1 MGVTRAVRGPDG
13 REWVVRGSRSRV
25 PKPVIRSH
33 AHPRFSAL
41 AVVPGLLAA
50 GAILLAAMLRAAV
63 AGIPSLLFRVRY
75 VEARHD
81 GPPFSRMS
89 WVVPVDRVEA
99 VVDQVALQLELGYD
113 RIQPHNAQFL
123 GFD

>member
-1 MGVTRAVRGPDG
+1 
-13 REWVVRGSRSRV
+13 
-25 PKPVIRSH
+25 VI
-33 AHPRFSAL
+33 
-41 AVVPGLLAA
+41 PGLVVAS
-50 GAILLAAMLRAAV
+50 GILLAAIVKGAV

-81 GPPFSRMS
+81 GPPFSRMT
-89 WVVPVDRVEA
+89 WIVPVDRVEA
-99 VVDQVALQLELGYD
+99 VVDQVARQLELGYD

>member
-1 MGVTRAVRGPDG
+1 M
-13 REWVVRGSRSRV
+13 
-25 PKPVIRSH
+25 
-33 AHPRFSAL
+33 
-41 AVVPGLLAA
+41 
-50 GAILLAAMLRAAV
+50 
-63 AGIPSLLFRVRY
+63 RY

-81 GPPFSRMS
+81 GPPFSRMT

-99 VVDQVALQLELGYD
+99 VVDQVARQLELGYD